1 MKKLIVIFS
10 VFAIIYVMLSQ
21 LGASASKNDLQDT
34 QSSTQQSLQTYVIKG
49 VNNRVVVYKD
59 DMLYYR
65 TDTSLDTLPKKDKRE
80 LLEGITVYGEKQLK
94 QTLAD
99 YCS

>member
-1 MKKLIVIFS
+1 MKKLIMIFS
-10 VFAIIYVMLSQ
+10 VFAIIYVVLSQ
-21 LGASASKNDLQDT
+21 IDANATKGGADTVSASTT
-34 QSSTQQSLQTYVIKG
+34 QTLHKYEIKG
-49 VNNRVVVYKD
+49 INNRVVVYKD
-59 DMLYYR
+59 DVLYYR

-94 QTLAD
+94 QTIAD